1 MKLKLVVIRKE
12 LCFIGVLLTCLF
24 SGSFLKAQGFHF
36 PVREQSSGLLSAS
49 ALRAACVNSAYP
61 TAPLLYVSNDQ
72 RSMQLANASNFSAQ
86 VQYKS
91 NYTLLRFSITHE
103 ADTLPK
109 QPYVYRLV
117 YKLQGASLLSDS
129 STNFTAIDTMLIAY
143 NGDSLTG
150 YQDQQVKVY
159 SGLYN
164 AKLTVMGIYDA
175 TAATP
180 TLIPVTA
187 MAKNFSIEL
196 AMQYQVYTK
205 VNSLADINLIT
216 SSNYDAATGMLQ
228 VNWNYA
234 NTPYLGTHLP
244 AQYDLEWTYVD
255 DYGATISAPL
265 PPSAINY
272 SFKNNATRI
281 TTDSMRYKIPI
292 VYPRGYV
299 VFRVRMIRPDASQ
312 YRYPIYGNW
321 SLANAS
327 AKISN
332 LTNGTHY
339 YYVSKAHLGDSLNWN
354 YSIQFAEGGKYKHVL
369 TYYDGL
375 LKNRQTITRF
385 NSSPDKLLVTENVY
399 DYEGRAA
406 ISTLPAVVRTSAFNW
421 QDSVSTS
428 SISGLAYQASDFD
441 KKPLACPDNAVLPPF
456 APRARSN
463 FYYSSLNTDTLGAQ
477 KFLPKANGFPF
488 VHTQLSPGFSDR
500 VDKQGA
506 PGPLLQINN
515 GHDMANYYVSAEQKN
530 LNSLFGL
537 NAGIASYYNKTVSK
551 DQNGQLS
558 MAIKDFRGKLVA
570 SSYLGTVDTAMQA
583 LINNTEVPT
592 SKLVSED
599 KLAGALQAV
608 VGNQKKWSGTQ
619 FMDVNANNA
628 KVKYVYNATP
638 FQVCALS
645 LIHI

>member
-1 MKLKLVVIRKE
+1 M
-12 LCFIGVLLTCLF
+12 
-24 SGSFLKAQGFHF
+24 
-36 PVREQSSGLLSAS
+36 
-49 ALRAACVNSAYP
+49 
-61 TAPLLYVSNDQ
+61 
-72 RSMQLANASNFSAQ
+72 
-86 VQYKS
+86 
-91 NYTLLRFSITHE
+91 
-103 ADTLPK
+103 
-109 QPYVYRLV
+109 
-117 YKLQGASLLSDS
+117 
-129 STNFTAIDTMLIAY
+129 
-143 NGDSLTG
+143 
-150 YQDQQVKVY
+150 
-159 SGLYN
+159 
-164 AKLTVMGIYDA
+164 
-175 TAATP
+175 
-180 TLIPVTA
+180 
-187 MAKNFSIEL
+187 
-196 AMQYQVYTK
+196 
-205 VNSLADINLIT
+205 
-216 SSNYDAATGMLQ
+216 
-228 VNWNYA
+228 
-234 NTPYLGTHLP
+234 
-244 AQYDLEWTYVD
+244 
-255 DYGATISAPL
+255 
-265 PPSAINY
+265 
-272 SFKNNATRI
+272 
-281 TTDSMRYKIPI
+281 
-292 VYPRGYV
+292 
-299 VFRVRMIRPDASQ
+299 
-312 YRYPIYGNW
+312 
-321 SLANAS
+321 
-327 AKISN
+327 
-332 LTNGTHY
+332 
-339 YYVSKAHLGDSLNWN
+339 SKAHLGDSLNWN

-428 SISGLAYQASDFD
+428 SITGLAYQASDFD

-500 VDKQGA
+500 VDRQGA
-506 PGPLLQINN
+506 PGLLLQINN

-638 FQVCALS
+638 FQVCASPNYVGLTAAAIFDYSINEACGTEELNRSGMVGTSGICFSPTPNPSALDIGTVNLS
-645 LIHI
+645 KGQHIVNKTLSVPSASIIKAVDSFVNYALANPTATCLSTENQFIKESVDAISLPCTEIEDANPCAILKKQMMEDLFPNNKYGTYYIEPDRGLGYTTVAIEASIFFSPLPEIYDSSDLKKYRYNSPCVLSALNTLSISCLLYTSDAADE